1 MIPTPPI
8 YLTRSPDIHP
18 SAFIAPGAT
27 VVGDVTIGEES
38 SVWYSSV
45 LRGDINRIVVGPRSN
60 IQDGSVLHLADDY
73 PCIVGQLVT
82 CGHKAILHACT
93 IDDEVLIGMGSIVMD
108 GAEVGARSII
118 GAGSLVTGGTK
129 IPPGSLVLGS
139 PAKVVRSLSL
149 DEQKKIR
156 HWADKYITVSR
167 HFIELGHRGETR
179 D

>member
-8 YLTRSPDIHP
+8 YLTRSPEIHP

-73 PCIVGQLVT
+73 PCLVGQLVT

-93 IDDEVLIGMGSIVMD
+93 IDDEVLIGMGAIVMD
-108 GAEVGARSII
+108 GTEVGARSII

-149 DEQKKIR
+149 DEQKNIR
-156 HWADKYITVSR
+156 HWADKYVSISR
-167 HFIELGHRGETR
+167 HFIELGHRRKTA